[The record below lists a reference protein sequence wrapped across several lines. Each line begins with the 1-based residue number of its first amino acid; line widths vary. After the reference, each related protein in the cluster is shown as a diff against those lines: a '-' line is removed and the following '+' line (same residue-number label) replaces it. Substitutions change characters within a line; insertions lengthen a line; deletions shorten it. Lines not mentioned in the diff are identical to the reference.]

1 MAHPPLCGQ
10 LAALHR
16 LDFRPQKGE
25 GTVEI
30 GLVTGLPTAAVEQ
43 GPALGRQQRH
53 QIFGNDRRCRNGPGH
68 GPVEAATA
76 ITAAAGALNPLAAQ
90 RHPVAQAKGRRH

>member
-16 LDFRPQKGE
+16 FDFRPQKRE

-30 GLVTGLPTAAVEQ
+30 GPVAGLPTAAVEQ
-43 GPALGRQQRH
+43 GPALGRQ
-53 QIFGNDRRCRNGPGH
+53 
-68 GPVEAATA
+68 
-76 ITAAAGALNPLAAQ
+76 
-90 RHPVAQAKGRRH
+90 